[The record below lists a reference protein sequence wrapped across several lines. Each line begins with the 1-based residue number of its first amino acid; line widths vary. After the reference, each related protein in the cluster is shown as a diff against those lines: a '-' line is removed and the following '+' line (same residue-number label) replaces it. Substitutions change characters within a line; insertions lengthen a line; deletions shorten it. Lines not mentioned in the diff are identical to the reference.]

1 MEFSRMLNVNSRMI
15 VRLTVAAL
23 MVPFYFVLEAA
34 TAAETSG
41 AVFPSDMLWIA
52 VTETNQEEV
61 FRYLRAASWQEI
73 QSLPQPSDSLYEYAK
88 HLEEPDAPGLSWV
101 VEAQSLVAAGQYDDA
116 ATLIVKCVARD
127 RALLSCCFK
136 DIDRLA
142 YPVARQL
149 LRDGHAD
156 RALQVFSASAIASGA
171 PIAYLHALMQLLTD
185 EEQHLLWPGLPY
197 IVLVDFAFEENKTMS
212 VFVDRQH
219 RTHLEYDVDQEIRY
233 QGEPCMRLSTSA
245 SVHDGV
251 LIPGWEEM
259 FMTITP
265 GGAALRTY
273 IRSENTDAIEFV
285 VPVYGGDWK
294 TPSFEWLLRIPA
306 PTSGVDGWR
315 CFDTASVRPD
325 LLGAILNL
333 YDWATTYHDQQRFM
347 VEKEKPVF
355 LRGVGIDIP
364 PGPENRYWI
373 SRIELY
379 LPEGSWEEG
388 ESPKE
393 PVKSASDTSDYESAL
408 SSEELE
414 RLESI
419 RAMGYL
425 GAVSEAPA
433 VSGVTVYNKDA
444 ASPGVNL
451 LVSGH
456 APEILLLDMEG
467 NLLYTWWPRFDD
479 PDWPE
484 KALPAAF
491 MKTMAWRRAWL
502 FPNGDVL
509 VIAEYFALIKMDK
522 EGHILWARPGG
533 FHHEMEVAEDG
544 RIYVLYREHEARPE
558 AGLGKQPLID
568 YLMVLDSEG
577 KEICRVSLLEALENS
592 YYAPLL
598 RGLDYSYDLLH
609 ANSLQVLDDTH
620 KDRIPAFRKG
630 NVLVCMLNPSLI
642 AAVNIED
649 QKVEWGQTG
658 QWLFPHD
665 PTLLPSGEM
674 LLFDNHGPKWH
685 YMEPMASRVL
695 QFDPMTREVLWEYT
709 GTKDAPFF
717 SYFAGLATPLPN
729 GNILVS
735 ETSNGRAFEVTR
747 EKEIAW
753 EYKTPYRIN
762 GEEHL
767 SAILSQMQRYPRE
780 YVNAWFDAA
789 SMGTNL
795 SREYLEI
802 DELDRV
808 ASEFHMV
815 LLVRPNDYQAL
826 HGLGDIAFKRGK
838 FTQAIDYLERAKK
851 VAPEKGNTYFLL
863 GLSYIETGEKEKAEQ
878 SFREGIRIV
887 PDDVWLLL
895 GLANLLT
902 EKGERKEACDWYRKA
917 NSIAPDNEQVR
928 NAIES
933 SCADF

>member
-1 MEFSRMLNVNSRMI
+1 MGLLYMLNFYLKILKLTFVAMI
-15 VRLTVAAL
+15 IIFCLT
-23 MVPFYFVLEAA
+23 MGIPEAA
-34 TAAETSG
+34 EDSG
-41 AVFPSDMLWIA
+41 LIFPSDKIWDL
-52 VTETNQEEV
+52 VSETNGDDA

-73 QSLPQPSDSLYEYAK
+73 QSLPQPSDSLCEYAT
-88 HLEEPDAPGLSWV
+88 HREEPDAPRLSWV
-101 VEAQSLVAAGQYDDA
+101 VKAQSLVDAGQYGDA

-127 RALLSCCFK
+127 RALLSCCFQ
-136 DIDRLA
+136 DVDRVA

-171 PIAYLHALMQLLTD
+171 PVAYLHALMQLLSD
-185 EEQHLLWPGLPY
+185 EERHRLWSGLPY
-197 IVLVDFAFEENKTMS
+197 IVLVDFGFEENKSLS

-219 RTHLEYDVDQEIRY
+219 RTRLEYAVDPEIRH
-233 QGEPCMRLSTSA
+233 QGEACMRLSVSA
-245 SVHDGV
+245 SRHEGV
-251 LIPGWEEM
+251 LILGWEEP

-273 IRSENTDAIEFV
+273 IRGENTDAVEFV
-285 VPVYGGDWK
+285 VPVYGEDWK
-294 TPSFEWLLRIPA
+294 TPSFEWLLRIST
-306 PTSGVDGWR
+306 PTSNMDGWR

-325 LLGAILNL
+325 LLGAVLNL
-333 YDWATTYHDQQRFM
+333 YNWANTYHDQQRFM
-347 VEKEKPVF
+347 VEKDKPVF
-355 LRGVGIDIP
+355 LRGIGIDIP
-364 PGPENRYWI
+364 PGQENIYWI

-388 ESPKE
+388 ESPTE
-393 PVKSASDTSDYESAL
+393 PDKSGPDASDYESTL

-433 VSGVTVYNKDA
+433 VSGVTIYNKDA

-456 APEILLLDMEG
+456 APEIILLDMEG
-467 NLLYTWWPRFDD
+467 NLLHTWWPKFDD

-484 KALPAAF
+484 EALPAAF

-502 FPNGDVL
+502 YPNGDVL

-533 FHHEMEVAEDG
+533 FHHEMEVAEDSH
-544 RIYVLYREHEARPE
+544 IYVLYREHETRPE
-558 AGLGKQPLID
+558 AGLGKEPLID
-568 YLMVLDSEG
+568 YLMILDSEG
-577 KEICRVSLLEALENS
+577 KEICRVSLLEAIENS

-620 KDRIPAFRKG
+620 KDQIPAFKKG

-642 AAVNIED
+642 AAVNIAD

-665 PTLLPSGEM
+665 PTLLPNGEM

-695 QFDPMTREVLWEYT
+695 QFNPMTREVVWEYT
-709 GTKDAPFF
+709 GTKEAPFF

-735 ETSNGRAFEVTR
+735 ETSNGRAFEISR
-747 EKEIAW
+747 EKDIVW
-753 EYKTPYRIN
+753 EYRTPYRIN
-762 GEEHL
+762 GEENL
-767 SAILSQMQRYPRE
+767 SAILSQMQRYSKE
-780 YVNAWFDAA
+780 YVDAWSDAA
-789 SMGTNL
+789 NRGTNL
-795 SREYLEI
+795 PSDYLKM
-802 DELDRV
+802 DELERLV
-808 ASEFHMV
+808 SEYYMT
-815 LLVRPNDYQAL
+815 LQVRPNDYQAL
-826 HGLGDIAFKRGK
+826 HGLGDIAFKQGK
-838 FTQAIDYLERAKK
+838 YKQAADYLERAKK
-851 VAPEKGNTYFLL
+851 IAPEKGNTYFLL
-863 GLSYIETGEKEKAEQ
+863 GLSYIETGEKDKAEQ
-878 SFREGIRIV
+878 AFREGIRMAPNDLWTI
-887 PDDVWLLL
+887 L
-895 GLANLLT
+895 GLANLLNERG
-902 EKGERKEACDWYRKA
+902 EKKEACDWYRKA
-917 NSIAPDNEQVR
+917 QTIAPDNEQAR

-933 SCADF
+933 SCVDF